1 MEKML
6 DMHYFNSFN
15 YSFSVTGSI
24 VFEEIKV

>member
-15 YSFSVTGSI
+15 SFSVTGSI